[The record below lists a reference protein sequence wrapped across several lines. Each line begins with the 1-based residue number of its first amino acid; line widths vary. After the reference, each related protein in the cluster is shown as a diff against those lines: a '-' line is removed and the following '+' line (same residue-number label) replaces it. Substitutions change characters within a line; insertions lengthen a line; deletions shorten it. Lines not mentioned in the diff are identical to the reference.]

1 MSATPKK
8 KSSSMGRENDNNV
21 QLSLIQ
27 DAFKRGMR
35 SYNLDPRSQIAPWL
49 IQGLRTLEQEKALKS
64 DDVQNFME
72 MGGTDHPDPTLR
84 SMGK

>member
-1 MSATPKK
+1 
-8 KSSSMGRENDNNV
+8 MGREGDVDV
-21 QLSLIQ
+21 QLYLIR

-35 SYNLDPRSQIAPWL
+35 SYNIDPRQQIAPWL
-49 IQGLRTLEQEKALKS
+49 VQGLRMLERDEQPTSEKVEAA
-64 DDVQNFME
+64 MT